1 MKIKITLLIL
11 LGSFIISKSS
21 YAQLLGAANSRYS
34 EYQWHI
40 SVGAEGLLNSSPGS
54 SYYSPGI
61 GGTVRLQYDLTQ
73 NVGLT
78 ATTGYYLLP
87 GKSSAPIAAQPDLK
101 LIPFKLGAK
110 AYFTPNWFLMGE
122 VGLASARPYL
132 NVQSRSKF
140 SKIIAPAIGYETS
153 RLETSLAFMNV
164 HHKGDYVSNIVLRV
178 AYNFNF

>member
-11 LGSFIISKSS
+11 LGSFIISKTT
-21 YAQLLGAANSRYS
+21 YAQLLGTANSRYS
-34 EYQWHI
+34 EYQWHV
-40 SVGAEGLLNSSPGS
+40 SVGVEGLLNSSPGS
-54 SYYSPGI
+54 TYYSPGV

-87 GKSSAPIAAQPDLK
+87 GKSNATVMQPDLK

-110 AYFTPNWFLMGE
+110 AYFTPNWYLMGE
-122 VGLASARPYL
+122 VGLASAHPYL
-132 NVQSRSKF
+132 NLQSKSKF
-140 SKIIAPAIGYETS
+140 SKIIAPSIGYETS
-153 RLETSLAFMNV
+153 KLETSLAFMNV
-164 HHKGDYVSNIVLRV
+164 HHKGDYVSNVVLRI

>member
-11 LGSFIISKSS
+11 LGSFIISKST
-21 YAQLLGAANSRYS
+21 YAQLLGTANSRYS
-34 EYQWHI
+34 EYQWHV
-40 SVGAEGLLNSSPGS
+40 SVGVEGLLNSSPGS
-54 SYYSPGI
+54 TYYSPGI

-87 GKSSAPIAAQPDLK
+87 GKTNSTVTQPDLK

-110 AYFTPNWFLMGE
+110 AYFTPNWYFMGE
-122 VGLASARPYL
+122 VGLASAHPYL
-132 NVQSRSKF
+132 NLQTKSHF

-153 RLETSLAFMNV
+153 KLETSLAYMNV